1 MGHVSD
7 QFRWAHSLKP
17 VKYLT
22 GSFVDLR
29 PPVGTMTFGH
39 MEASTRRTRWTV
51 DCLQSGIFSAENRP
65 IEANI
70 SHLNVHAVKSEF
82 FLSYFKKPILAGAG
96 GGRLFI
102 SFSKI
107 FHPAWSRIA
116 THMHAY
122 ISYLINSLKYMEQ
135 CVKGYMV
142 PPDHRLF
149 HSCPKHSGG
158 L

>member
-7 QFRWAHSLKP
+7 QFRAHSLKP

-22 GSFVDLR
+22 GSFIHLR

-65 IEANI
+65 IEPNI
-70 SHLNVHAVKSEF
+70 SHLDEHAVKSEF
-82 FLSYFKKPILAGAG
+82 FLSYFKKTYPCG
-96 GGRLFI
+96 GGGGGKTVYKFFKNLPP
-102 SFSKI
+102 SMVQV
-107 FHPAWSRIA
+107 A

-142 PPDHRLF
+142 PPDHRIF
-149 HSCPKHSGG
+149 HSCPKRRGG